1 MLPFELINN
10 QNLTI
15 MNTYFN
21 LSQDLDSDFKKL
33 VLLLYSH
40 CNYDKKRINPIT
52 FIEDC
57 ILEVA
62 ESKFIELYREFI
74 LDHNK
79 KEKDGFVYVMQ
90 DYSGLYKIGYSQN
103 PDERL
108 KQLKTGNPKIS
119 MYNNYPA
126 NRLDEKLLHKL
137 FEKKRDCGEWFN
149 LRRIDLKWIDNYFIN
164 QNQ

>member
-1 MLPFELINN
+1 
-10 QNLTI
+10 

-21 LSQDLDSDFKKL
+21 LNQDLDSDFKKL

-40 CNYDKKRINPIT
+40 CNYDKKRINPIR

-62 ESKFIELYREFI
+62 DLKFKELYREFI

-79 KEKDGFVYVMQ
+79 KEKDGYVYVMQ

-103 PDERL
+103 SDERL
-108 KQLKTGNPKIS
+108 KQLKTANPKIN
-119 MYNNYPA
+119 MYANYPA
-126 NRLDEKLLHKL
+126 NRLDERLLHKL
-137 FEKKRDCGEWFN
+137 FKKYRDCGEWFK
-149 LRRIDLKWIDNYFIN
+149 LSRVHLKWIDNYFNN